1 MNPSNETLQLWCQ
14 ALARCSPP
22 ALVRCAPS
30 ELVLVILSVDLHCL
44 AKCLTGRRQ

>member
-1 MNPSNETLQLWCQ
+1 MNPSNETPQLWCQ

-22 ALVRCAPS
+22 ALVLCAPP
-30 ELVLVILSVDLHCL
+30 ERVLVILSVDLHCL